1 MKISY
6 AVTTH
11 NEHKEISELIPFIL
25 EHKDFEDELVI
36 IDDHSDYKT
45 WRVFD
50 EYIHDKDNNIRFFER
65 ALYNDFAAHK
75 NFMTEQCAGDYIFN
89 IDADEM
95 PHENLIKNVK
105 SLIEMNPRV
114 DLYWVPRVNTVEGLT
129 DEHASAW
136 GWKVND
142 KGWVNWP
149 DPQQRLYRNSKDIQ
163 WVRPVHERLVGA
175 DVETGLPAE
184 EEWALY
190 HHKKIEKQVEQN
202 QKYARILS

>member
-1 MKISY
+1 
-6 AVTTH
+6 
-11 NEHKEISELIPFIL
+11 
-25 EHKDFEDELVI
+25 
-36 IDDHSDYKT
+36 
-45 WRVFD
+45 
-50 EYIHDKDNNIRFFER
+50 
-65 ALYNDFAAHK
+65 
-75 NFMTEQCAGDYIFN
+75 MTEQCAGDYIFN

-175 DVETGLPAE
+175 DVETGLT
-184 EEWALY
+184 
-190 HHKKIEKQVEQN
+190 
-202 QKYARILS
+202 R

>member
-65 ALYNDFAAHK
+65 ALYNDFAKHK
-75 NFMTEQCAGDYIFN
+75 NFVTEQCAGDYIFN

>member
-11 NEHKEISELIPFIL
+11 NEHKEISVLIPFIL

-65 ALYNDFAAHK
+65 ALYNDFAKHK